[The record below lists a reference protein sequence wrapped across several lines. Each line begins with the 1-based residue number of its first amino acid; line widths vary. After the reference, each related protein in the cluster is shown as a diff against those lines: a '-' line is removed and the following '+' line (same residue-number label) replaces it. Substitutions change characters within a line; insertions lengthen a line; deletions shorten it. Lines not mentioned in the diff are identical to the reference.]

1 MSVVSEIQD
10 SEVTLLLANKKLVLI
25 YFTSSRCDPRHSLDP
40 ILVTLSET
48 YKNHAKIVKLDI
60 NKNQV
65 IAQKFKVY
73 IIPAILIF
81 KQGILVDKLL
91 GIASYDRFNTV
102 IKKHL

>member
-10 SEVTLLLANKKLVLI
+10 SEVALLLADKRLVLI
-25 YFTSSRCDPRHSLDP
+25 YFTSSRCDPSHSLDP
-40 ILVTLSET
+40 ILVTLSED
-48 YKNHAKIVKLDI
+48 YKNHVKIVKLDI
-60 NKNQV
+60 DKNQV
-65 IAQKFKVY
+65 VAQNFKVY

-81 KQGILVDKLL
+81 KQGILVNKLL